1 MKNNWYVNDV
11 IIIDVVKEGI
21 YMGISNVSSTSN
33 SISSSSSTSTQ
44 STLAALQQQ
53 KVLLQNQINQ
63 LKKEDAVKNKTAI
76 ANYEKELEQIEEQ
89 ITEASQASSK
99 SETQTAQS
107 DGMSQLAEKVGPA
120 YSVELTGQKEMNEEE
135 ASTINDTSA
144 YSVELSNA
152 KDNKLDE
159 KAKDLQE
166 AKKKD
171 SMIA

>member
-1 MKNNWYVNDV
+1 MLNDV

-53 KVLLQNQINQ
+53 KALLQSQINQ

-89 ITEASQASSK
+89 ITEAGQAVSK
-99 SETQTAQS
+99 SETQTAKS
-107 DGMSQLAEKVGPA
+107 DEMSQLAKKMGPA
-120 YSVELTGQKEMNEEE
+120 YSVELTGQKAISGEDS
-135 ASTINDTSA
+135 STTDIDDTAA
-144 YSVELSNA
+144 YSVELSSIKN
-152 KDNKLDE
+152 NKLEE
-159 KAKDLQE
+159 KAKELQE
-166 AKKKD
+166 VKKKD
-171 SMIA
+171 PMIA